1 MEVLAVR
8 WLFPGQEVQVE
19 SRCLDCGEFI
29 RIRMLDEA
37 MLEVTPDTTVGYM
50 TSPFSASRLGSAP
63 FN

>member
-19 SRCLDCGEFI
+19 SHCLDCGEAI
-29 RIRMLDEA
+29 RLRMKDEEI
-37 MLEVTPDTTVGYM
+37 LEVTPETTVGYM
-50 TSPFSASRLGSAP
+50 TSPFSRSRLGSAP